1 VSAVCVPVSLRA
13 VSRVWLTLWRMR
25 RRRWRSP
32 RGPDVASLPAVVQAG
47 LLRDLERAESAQTAA
62 RANVL
67 AVFTAQLGSRATGTG
82 GPVVAAVADPG
93 HRGAAGGAVGWARRL
108 AAHPLVA
115 AALAG
120 GQVST
125 SWARHIWGVSE
136 ILCEGVINTR
146 RCRRSRG

>member
-1 VSAVCVPVSLRA
+1 MCVPGQPEGGFAGAADALA
-13 VSRVWLTLWRMR
+13 HATAALAFAA
-25 RRRWRSP
+25 RS
-32 RGPDVASLPAVVQAG
+32 DVASLPAVVQAG

-62 RANVL
+62 RAHVL
-67 AVFTAQLGSRATGTG
+67 GVFAGQLGFE
-82 GPVVAAVADPG
+82 DDG
-93 HRGAAGGAVGWARRL
+93 HRGARSWLRWQTRVTEGAAGGAVGWARRL